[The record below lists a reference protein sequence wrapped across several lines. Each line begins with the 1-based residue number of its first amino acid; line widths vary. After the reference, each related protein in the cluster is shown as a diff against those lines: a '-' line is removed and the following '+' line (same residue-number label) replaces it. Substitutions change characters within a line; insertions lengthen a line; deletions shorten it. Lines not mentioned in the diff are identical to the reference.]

1 MRATPRRT
9 SPDIFFEVLTVT
21 DSGAKSLSMTRNV
34 AALRRLLS
42 EVPPVSAYTPTAD
55 ALARARELG
64 EKEIAAAL
72 RRFLSMPQSTMTLA
86 NPSLYT
92 AKVECDG
99 DEVSLAIRSY
109 SIRGVVQEDEI
120 VSGGVSAPGLIFTGL
135 FGRRPG
141 KAGDGLDEEGV
152 MASLLERHFFRPLG
166 LGRRRGLVRRVT
178 ELVHRY
184 PGGGPAVYIQ
194 YFEALARA
202 ERSARPLPDHGV
214 HEERLPGGL
223 LVEMIAVHLRNAAVG
238 VVSMHANRLLRE
250 RPGLSLDELATE
262 VEAFLAAE
270 KAKGKTAFE
279 VAYSSLLG
287 RSANATENR
296 ILERMGMIQ
305 MHHGSAGSN
314 MVARYLV
321 TLHANSVLD
330 LFAASLMALDA
341 ARHFGAIHDLT
352 AFIRRLE
359 TVPEEERPRV
369 IREEVLQGGLPTFG
383 HPEIAAAGRGGQ
395 IQQDPRAAIY
405 LVPVLDALDRGELT
419 LTERQRRRLGLVQ
432 LLYRTAMVEGVV
444 KPGREEEGALRLTP
458 NTDFGAW
465 SVQEALGIHDADR
478 TFLTYVFRGFGWMMD
493 AREQLQQKIIRPVIA
508 PDPKILPRPDERGAI
523 PGVVT
528 RLHDRLARTEPAF

>member
-1 MRATPRRT
+1 
-9 SPDIFFEVLTVT
+9 
-21 DSGAKSLSMTRNV
+21 MTRNV
-34 AALRRLLS
+34 AALRKLLS
-42 EVPPVSAYTPTAD
+42 EVPPVSDYTPTAD
-55 ALARARELG
+55 ALARAQELG

-72 RRFLSMPQSTMTLA
+72 KRFLSMPQSTMTLA

-92 AKVECDG
+92 TKVECDG

-120 VSGGVSAPGLIFTGL
+120 VSGEVSAPGLIFAGL
-135 FGRRPG
+135 FGRR
-141 KAGDGLDEEGV
+141 AETAEDGLDEEAV
-152 MASLLERHFFRPLG
+152 MASLIERHFFRPLG
-166 LGRRRGLVRRVT
+166 LGRSTGLVRRVT

-194 YFEALARA
+194 YFDALARA
-202 ERSARPLPDHGV
+202 ERSARRLPDLGV
-214 HEERLPGGL
+214 HEQRSPGAL
-223 LVEMIAVHLRNAAVG
+223 LVEMLAVHVRNVAVG
-238 VVSMHANRLLRE
+238 SVAMHANRLLRS
-250 RPGLSLDELATE
+250 RSGLSVGELAGE
-262 VEAFLAAE
+262 VEIFLADE
-270 KAKGKTAFE
+270 KAKGKTALE

-287 RSANATENR
+287 RSADPTESR

-359 TVPEEERPRV
+359 TVPEEERPGV
-369 IREEVLQGGLPTFG
+369 IREEILKGGLPTFG
-383 HPEIAAAGRGGQ
+383 HPEIAAAGRGGK

-405 LVPVLDALDRGELT
+405 LAPVLDALDRGELA
-419 LTERQRRRLGLVQ
+419 LSERQRRRLGLIQ

-444 KPGREEEGALRLTP
+444 KPGREGQEPLRLTP

-465 SVQEALGIHDADR
+465 SVQEALGIHDLDR

-508 PDPKILPRPDERGAI
+508 PDPKIRPRPDERGTI

-528 RLHDRLARTEPAF
+528 RLHRRLAGDEPAF